1 MDRREASSEGKHS
14 APAGRMM
21 YEGSEPGARSGQ
33 AGKTRAQRPATSS
46 VHLSRRPHGMR
57 PETEDDMI
65 IEDEEDL
72 DSGGEVAGALLSD

>member
-1 MDRREASSEGKHS
+1 
-14 APAGRMM
+14 M
-21 YEGSEPGARSGQ
+21 YERSEPGARSGQ
-33 AGKTRAQRPATSS
+33 AGKTRARPATSS
-46 VHLSRRPHGMR
+46 VHLSRRPVVR